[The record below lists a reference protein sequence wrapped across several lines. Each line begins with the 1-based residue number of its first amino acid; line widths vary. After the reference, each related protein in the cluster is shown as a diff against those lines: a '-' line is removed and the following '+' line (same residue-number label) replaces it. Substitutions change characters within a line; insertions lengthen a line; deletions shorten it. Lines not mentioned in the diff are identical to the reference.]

1 MPYLISLLLAAA
13 GFVLAYLLGPMVVEK
28 LAKVTV
34 KVPDVM
40 SINVLGLVLGILL
53 SVLVFRYSQPWLKKS
68 MKPSA

>member
-53 SVLVFRYSQPWLKKS
+53 SVLVFRYSLPWLKKS